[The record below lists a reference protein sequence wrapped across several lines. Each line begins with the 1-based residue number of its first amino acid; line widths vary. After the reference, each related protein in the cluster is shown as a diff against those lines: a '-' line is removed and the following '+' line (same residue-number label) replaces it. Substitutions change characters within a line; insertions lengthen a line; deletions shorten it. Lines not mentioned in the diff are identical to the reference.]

1 MRHNWL
7 GLLLS
12 GWVLGAQAQWP
23 SEQER
28 QARSALLDA
37 RRQALEDTYNHDM
50 RLCYQQFNVT
60 NCQLQARD
68 RRIDANAQLR
78 TDELAHKNLERQINA
93 EQANLRMAERASE
106 QQVRQKE
113 RELAVQETQDR
124 HSAERTS
131 CLNMKLRATS
141 AVLSSKNNVKHKPI
155 ETSLSKS
162 VASAPTHLQRLYL
175 RQWLHDDI

>member
-28 QARSALLDA
+28 QAQSALLDA

-60 NCQLQARD
+60 NCQLLARD
-68 RRIDANAQLR
+68 RRIEANAQLR
-78 TDELAHKNLERQINA
+78 KDELAHKDLERHINT
-93 EQANLRMAERASE
+93 EQAHLRMAERASE

-124 HSAERTS
+124 AQRRADKLVEHEAQGNKRSAFEQKQREAQAHRDKLEQKRRERAS
-131 CLNMKLRATS
+131 PPAAPLPA
-141 AVLSSKNNVKHKPI
+141 P
-155 ETSLSKS
+155 
-162 VASAPTHLQRLYL
+162 VASR
-175 RQWLHDDI
+175 